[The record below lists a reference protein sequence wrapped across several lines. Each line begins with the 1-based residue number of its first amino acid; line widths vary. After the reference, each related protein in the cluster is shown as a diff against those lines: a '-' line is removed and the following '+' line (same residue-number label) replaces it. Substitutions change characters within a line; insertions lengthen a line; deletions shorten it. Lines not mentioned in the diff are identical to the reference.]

1 MKTFTLIAVICL
13 ILIASTQQKWGGW
26 EKIGDAMKDSAKDA
40 LKDELNRQ
48 VDKLFGD
55 SDYTAE
61 EKIEVLKDVFELY
74 KDLEDE
80 TN

>member
-1 MKTFTLIAVICL
+1 MKTFTLIALICL

-26 EKIGDAMKDSAKDA
+26 KKIGDAMKDSAKDP

-48 VDKLFGD
+48 VGKLFGD
-55 SDYTAE
+55 SDIAAV
-61 EKIEVLKDVFELY
+61 EKIEILKDVFELY
-74 KDLEDE
+74 KDLEVE